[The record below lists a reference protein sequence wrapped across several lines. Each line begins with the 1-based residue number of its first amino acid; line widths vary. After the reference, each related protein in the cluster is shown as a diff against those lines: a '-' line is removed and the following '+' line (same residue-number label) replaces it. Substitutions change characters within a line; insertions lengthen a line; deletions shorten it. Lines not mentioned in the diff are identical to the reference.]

1 MRLHLRLL
9 QPSRLTTP
17 PGSIPGE
24 SIQNKTVTAA
34 QIESAIES
42 EPLEI
47 HSSQYSYQRDYL
59 SGHLSDELEN
69 GNPVEFAR
77 QYLAAARRA
86 MLHELQAIGAPNEI
100 IELVF
105 AP

>member
-1 MRLHLRLL
+1 M
-9 QPSRLTTP
+9 
-17 PGSIPGE
+17 
-24 SIQNKTVTAA
+24 TASQIEQ
-34 QIESAIES
+34 QIESEK
-42 EPLEI
+42 LDI

-59 SGHLSDELEN
+59 DSCLPEELAE

-86 MLHELQAIGAPNEI
+86 MLHALQAIDAPAEI
-100 IELVF
+100 IESVF